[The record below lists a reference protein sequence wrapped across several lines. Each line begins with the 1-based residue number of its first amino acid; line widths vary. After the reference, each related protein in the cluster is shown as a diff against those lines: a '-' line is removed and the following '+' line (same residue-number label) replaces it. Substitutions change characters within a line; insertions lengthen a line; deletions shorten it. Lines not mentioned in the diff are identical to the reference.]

1 MAPRGR
7 KLPVMENKSLLDV
20 TALSAL
26 WRLHPES
33 IRRLI
38 RAGRLPAVRFGRRL
52 RIGLEAVQAYE
63 SSQRVIT
70 NNSAHDLAK

>member
-1 MAPRGR
+1 MTHDNSFIAAS
-7 KLPVMENKSLLDV
+7 V
-20 TALSAL
+20 LSAR
-26 WRLHPES
+26 WGLHPES

>member
-1 MAPRGR
+1 M
-7 KLPVMENKSLLDV
+7 KELTEYVDV
-20 TALSAL
+20 TALSGL
-26 WRLHPES
+26 WHLHPES

-70 NNSAHDLAK
+70 NISAHDLAK

>member
-1 MAPRGR
+1 MIQ
-7 KLPVMENKSLLDV
+7 NKSFLDV
-20 TALSAL
+20 AALSAL
-26 WRLHPES
+26 WHLHPES

-70 NNSAHDLAK
+70 NTSAHDLAK